1 MIFSPLLLPASD
13 SPTPAAPFPL
23 SVNYIAAVV
32 GVAGVLRVCVC
43 VCVRVCACMSS
54 EECVAVFSDSL
65 RHQCGRMTE
74 QSGYTSQRC
83 LESVNTHTYRHTH
96 THTHTVTQTH
106 TRAFCLC
113 LWLFVIRA
121 PGVKLLSVRLC
132 PL

>member
-32 GVAGVLRVCVC
+32 GVAGVLRLCVC
-43 VCVRVCACMSS
+43 VCAHVRVCACMSS

-65 RHQCGRMTE
+65 RHQRGRMTE

-83 LESVNTHTYRHTH
+83 LESVNTHMQRHTH
-96 THTHTVTQTH
+96 THTQSHKHTQE
-106 TRAFCLC
+106 
-113 LWLFVIRA
+113 
-121 PGVKLLSVRLC
+121 PSVCVSGSL
-132 PL
+132 